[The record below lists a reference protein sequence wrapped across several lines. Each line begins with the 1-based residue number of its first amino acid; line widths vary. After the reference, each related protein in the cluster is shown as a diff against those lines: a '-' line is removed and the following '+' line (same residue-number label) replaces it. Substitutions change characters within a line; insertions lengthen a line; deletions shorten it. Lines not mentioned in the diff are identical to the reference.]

1 MNTLE
6 AKDFKAG
13 TGELIA
19 QMKAKSPVE
28 KLVSRRS

>member
-1 MNTLE
+1 MRGHEYPE

-19 QMKAKSPVE
+19 QMKAKFSGGE
-28 KLVSRRS
+28 IA